1 MTDAN
6 LLLLGTAATIGLF
19 HTLVGV
25 DHTLPFIVLAR
36 SQKWSL
42 KKLWWVTGLCGLGH
56 ILSSVVIGTVG
67 IGLGVALDRLEWLEA
82 TRGGLAARLLI
93 GFGLAYMV
101 WGLVRGRRAHR
112 HSHLH
117 HHDDGTVHVHV
128 HDHDN
133 EHVHVHGAAR
143 MATTTKAVTVL
154 GLFVVFV
161 LGPCE
166 ALIPMLLAP
175 AFERSWTVV
184 VGVVLVFGGATLATM
199 LGVVTVGWYGLR
211 WRGLAFLERHVH
223 AAAGLAIASSGLAI
237 ELLGI

>member
-1 MTDAN
+1 MTNAN
-6 LLLLGTAATIGLF
+6 LLLLGTAASIGTF

-36 SQKWSL
+36 SQGWSL
-42 KKLWWVTGLCGLGH
+42 RKLWVVTGLCGLGH

-67 IGLGVALDRLEWLEA
+67 IGLGVALDRLAWLEA
-82 TRGGLAARLLI
+82 ARGGLAARLLI
-93 GFGLAYMV
+93 GFGLAYMI
-101 WGLVRGRRAHR
+101 WGLIRGRRAHR

-128 HDHDN
+128 HDH
-133 EHVHVHGAAR
+133 EQEHLHVHNAAKMKGAAK
-143 MATTTKAVTVL
+143 TVTVL

-175 AFERSWTVV
+175 AFERSWPVVAAVAAVFGMATLVTMLVV
-184 VGVVLVFGGATLATM
+184 VTI
-199 LGVVTVGWYGLR
+199 GWYGMR
-211 WRGLAFLERHVH
+211 WRGLSFLERHMH
-223 AAAGLAIASSGLAI
+223 AVAGFAIASSGLAI

>member
-36 SQKWSL
+36 SQKWTL
-42 KKLWWVTGLCGLGH
+42 RKLWWVTGLCGLGH
-56 ILSSVVIGTVG
+56 LLSSVIIGTVG

-101 WGLVRGRRAHR
+101 WGLVRARRAHR

-128 HDHDN
+128 HDHEE

-143 MATTTKAVTVL
+143 MNGAAKTITVL

-166 ALIPMLLAP
+166 ALIPLLLAP
-175 AFERSWTVV
+175 AFERSWAVV
-184 VGVVLVFGGATLATM
+184 VGVVLVFGGATVLTM

-211 WRGLAFLERHVH
+211 WRGFSFLERHVH
-223 AAAGLAIASSGLAI
+223 AVAGFAIASSGLAI